1 VSFRIRRLERSDID
15 LVLELAQKSSEAP
28 RWTRRNYEQVLL
40 DTGAPFLARHGLVA
54 VCEGKLVGFAV
65 ASWLPQEPAAELE
78 GLFVEQTLRRRGIG
92 ASLLRGCMSWAAS
105 AGASAI
111 RLEVRASNG
120 GALAVYRGNGFSTTG
135 VRPGYY
141 SAPEEDALLL
151 EAAL

>member
-1 VSFRIRRLERSDID
+1 VSFQIRRLERSDID
-15 LVLELAQKSSEAP
+15 LVLELAQKSAEAP

-40 DTGAPFLARHGLVA
+40 DTGAPFLARNGLVA

-120 GALAVYRGNGFSTTG
+120 GALALYRGYGFSTTG

>member
-1 VSFRIRRLERSDID
+1 VRFQIRELDASDID
-15 LVLELAQKSSEAP
+15 LVLELAKKSSEAP
-28 RWTRRNYEQVLL
+28 RWTRRDYEQVLL
-40 DTGAPFLARHGLVA
+40 DTPAPMLVRHGLVA
-54 VCEGKLVGFAV
+54 VSEGKLVGFAV
-65 ASWLPQEPAAELE
+65 GSWLPPEPAAELE
-78 GLFVEQTLRRRGIG
+78 GLFVEQNLRRRGVG

-111 RLEVRASNG
+111 RLEVRASNK
-120 GALAVYRGNGFSTTG
+120 GALALYRGYGFSTTG

>member
-1 VSFRIRRLERSDID
+1 VSFQIRRLERSDID

-120 GALAVYRGNGFSTTG
+120 GALALYRGNGFSTTG